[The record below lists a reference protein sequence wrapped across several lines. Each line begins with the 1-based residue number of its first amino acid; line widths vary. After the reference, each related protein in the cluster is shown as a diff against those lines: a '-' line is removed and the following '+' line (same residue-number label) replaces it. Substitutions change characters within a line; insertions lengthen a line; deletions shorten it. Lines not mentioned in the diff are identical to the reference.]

1 MTTSVPLRNQPLRLY
16 FEVDCPAPHAFEVWT
31 SDITRWWPTEHT
43 VTGRQALDIVLEP
56 HVGGRIYERTA
67 GGDELDWGEITQ
79 WEPPRR
85 LAYRWH
91 LREDGADA
99 ADVAVEFI
107 QERAKTR
114 IQIDHS
120 GWWRMGAPD
129 PRPDDASAAVW
140 SIAGAEG
147 APARMPIH
155 ERSSGCSGPSC
166 LLDEEYSQLLTENS
180 RKMIASPRNIFR
192 RWSGAGAERRARRRQ
207 MPSRTEGLPAVE
219 EASEPQATI
228 RPTSHQPSGSL
239 KSRVDQRWFGRPG
252 APRPDDEDHRIW
264 SVSPLGVSARTP
276 IWERASG
283 CSLYSLFHPRD

>member
-1 MTTSVPLRNQPLRLY
+1 MY

-31 SDITRWWPTEHT
+31 SDIAHWWPTEHT
-43 VTGRQALDIVLEP
+43 VTGKQALDIVLEP
-56 HVGGRIYERTA
+56 RVGGRIYERTA
-67 GGDELDWGEITQ
+67 GGAELDWGEITE

-91 LREDGADA
+91 LREDGVDA

-114 IQIDHS
+114 VQIDHS

-129 PRPDDASAAVW
+129 NGLDDVSAAVW

-147 APARMPIH
+147 APSRMPIH
-155 ERSSGCSGPSC
+155 ERSSGCSGPNC
-166 LLDEEYSQLLTENS
+166 LLNEEYRLLLTENS
-180 RKMIASPRNIFR
+180 RKMIASPRNIFGR
-192 RWSGAGAERRARRRQ
+192 RRRARRREAQ
-207 MPSRTEGLPAVE
+207 ADAVGQVATEQGLA
-219 EASEPQATI
+219 PQAPN
-228 RPTSHQPSGSL
+228 RATSHQPSRSL
-239 KSRVDQRWFGRPG
+239 KSRVEQRWWGRAG
-252 APRPDDEDHRIW
+252 APRRDIEDHRIW

-283 CSLYSLFHPRD
+283 CSLYSLFHPWD